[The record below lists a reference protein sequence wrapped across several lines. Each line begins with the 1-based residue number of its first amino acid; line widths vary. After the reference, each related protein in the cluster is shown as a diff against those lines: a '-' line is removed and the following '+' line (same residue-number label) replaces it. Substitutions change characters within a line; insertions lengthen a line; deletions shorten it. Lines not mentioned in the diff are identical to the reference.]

1 MARVTGEDPA
11 AGLPDEMVPPE
22 DVDLALFD
30 PSPAALPT
38 DERIERARR
47 AEAAALETPG
57 IVNSQGASW
66 GQGEGSV
73 VLANTL
79 GFLGGYRTSSV
90 SLSVAPQAGSEGQ
103 MERDYWYTAGRGLG
117 DLEPPEEVG
126 RTAAAQDAAAPR
138 RAPGPDVRG
147 SRRLRSRGGDGD
159 PGHPLLRDLR
169 LRRLPQRHVP
179 EGPARRGG
187 GLAAPHPRRRR
198 PAGPGPRLA
207 ALRRRG
213 AAHAPQRAGRERG
226 APALA
231 LRLVLGAQDRRE
243 GDRVRAARRGRG
255 ALGRGRQPLLRAG
268 DVVTGRDPRRGA
280 ARALRDRPDRLRRER
295 GDRGLLAGGG
305 RPLDRERP
313 AHPPGP
319 RGHDRRQPEGDAA
332 RRGRGGERPR
342 VPRQLRLADDPH
354 PPDDGQ
360 RELVPR
366 ARAGRART
374 RGISKALESPVEG
387 PGGPTTSSRAC
398 GRRRRAP

>member
-1 MARVTGEDPA
+1 MARVTGEDAA

-22 DVDLALFD
+22 DVELALFD

-47 AEAAALETPG
+47 AEAVALETPG

-66 GQGEGSV
+66 GSGEGSV

-90 SLSVAPQAGSEGQ
+90 SLSVVPQAERDGQ

-126 RTAAAQDAAAPR
+126 RTAAAAHAAAPG

-147 SRRLRSRGGDGD
+147 ARRLRSRDGGGD
-159 PGHPLLRDLR
+159 PGHALLRDLR
-169 LRRLPQRHVP
+169 LRRLPQRHLP
-179 EGPARRGG
+179 QGPARRGG

-213 AAHAPQRAGRERG
+213 AADAPQRARR
-226 APALA
+226 ARRAAALA
-231 LRLVLGAQDRRE
+231 LRLVLGAQDRRAA
-243 GDRVRAARRGRG
+243 DRVGPARRRRR

-268 DVVTGRDPRRGA
+268 DVVTGGDPGRRG
-280 ARALRDRPDRLRRER
+280 ARALRHRPDRLRRER
-295 GDRGLLAGGG
+295 RDRRLLAGRG

-313 AHPPGP
+313 AHPPRP
-319 RGHDRRQPEGDAA
+319 RGHDRRA
-332 RRGRGGERPR
+332 
-342 VPRQLRLADDPH
+342 
-354 PPDDGQ
+354 
-360 RELVPR
+360 
-366 ARAGRART
+366 T
-374 RGISKALESPVEG
+374 
-387 PGGPTTSSRAC
+387 
-398 GRRRRAP
+398 